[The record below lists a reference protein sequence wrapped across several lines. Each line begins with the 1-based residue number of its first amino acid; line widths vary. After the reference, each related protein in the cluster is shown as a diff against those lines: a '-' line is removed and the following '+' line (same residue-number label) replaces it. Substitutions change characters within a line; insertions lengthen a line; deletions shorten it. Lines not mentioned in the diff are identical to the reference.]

1 MNKIHSAAEAV
12 GQVAPDSTLAV
23 AGFRWA
29 GAPELL
35 LRALEE
41 RFKKTAGPT
50 GLTLVFSSA
59 QGDGAGGGL
68 EHLAHPQLLSRV
80 IGGFWGLSPKLVALA
95 QQNVIEAYNLP
106 QGQICRLYQAIAAGA
121 PGLISR
127 IGIDTFVD
135 PRQAGGRLNEAT
147 LTQLVEV
154 LTVKGQEHLLYSAF
168 PIHAAFVR
176 GTSADPEGNISLE
189 EEAVTTEALN
199 LAFAAHNSGGRVF
212 VQVKRIVSSR
222 SIPPREVAI
231 PGHVVD
237 FVVVSEDD
245 RFDHRQCVQSV
256 YNPKFC
262 SYSGKGDAV
271 AVDDDAVP
279 LARKVVAHRA
289 MRELADGD
297 TVNLG
302 QGIPTDII
310 GALGASGSDR
320 PSSVSFTIESG
331 VVGGKP
337 LAPPDFGISAS
348 PHAILR
354 QDDQFTFYNGGGLD
368 IAFLGFAE
376 IDGLGNVNVS
386 NFSGRLVGCG
396 GFIDIAQTS
405 KRLVFCGTL
414 TAGGLDVVTEG
425 GRLKIKREGSNRKFV
440 RKLNEQ
446 TFGTRASIDS
456 NRRVLYV
463 TERCVFSL
471 TAEGLRLDEV
481 APGVDVRK
489 DILEQIGFS
498 PAISTNLVEMALPT
512 HTWASST

>member
-1 MNKIHSAAEAV
+1 MITILSAADAAR
-12 GQVAPDSTLAV
+12 QIAPGSTLAV

-41 RFKKTAGPT
+41 RFKQTNSPT

-68 EHLAHPQLLSRV
+68 EHLAHPLLLSRV
-80 IGGFWGLSPKLVALA
+80 IGGFWGLSPKLIALA

-127 IGIDTFVD
+127 IGLDTFVD
-135 PRQAGGRLNEAT
+135 PRQTGGRLNDITRDDLLE
-147 LTQLVEV
+147 LLI
-154 LTVKGQEHLLYSAF
+154 VKGQENLLYSAF
-168 PIHAAFVR
+168 PIHAAIIR
-176 GTSADPEGNISLE
+176 GTSSDPEGNISFE

-212 VQVKRIVSSR
+212 VQVKRVVPSR
-222 SIPPREVAI
+222 SIPPRQVAI

-237 FVVVSEDD
+237 FVVVSEDA
-245 RFDHRQCVQSV
+245 RLDHRQCVQSV
-256 YNPKFC
+256 FDPKFC
-262 SYSGKGDAV
+262 SYHDEQSTGE
-271 AVDDDAVP
+271 VDHDVVP
-279 LARKVVAHRA
+279 LSRRIVAHRA

-302 QGIPTDII
+302 QGIPTDIV
-310 GALGASGSDR
+310 GALGLDR
-320 PSSVSFTIESG
+320 PSGLSFTIESG

-337 LAPPDFGISAS
+337 LAPPDFGISIS
-348 PHAILR
+348 PQAILR

-386 NFSGRLVGCG
+386 RFGGRLVGCG

-414 TAGGLDVVTEG
+414 TAGGLDLGLES
-425 GRLKIKREGSNRKFV
+425 GRLRINKEGSNQKFV
-440 RKLNEQ
+440 GQLTEQ
-446 TFGTRASIDS
+446 TFGTRASIES
-456 NRRVLYV
+456 NRRVLYI

-471 TAEGLRLDEV
+471 TREGLRLDEV
-481 APGVDVRK
+481 APGIDVRR
-489 DILEQIGFS
+489 DILDQIGFS
-498 PAISTNLVEMALPT
+498 PIMSPTLAEMVLPLRT
-512 HTWASST
+512 